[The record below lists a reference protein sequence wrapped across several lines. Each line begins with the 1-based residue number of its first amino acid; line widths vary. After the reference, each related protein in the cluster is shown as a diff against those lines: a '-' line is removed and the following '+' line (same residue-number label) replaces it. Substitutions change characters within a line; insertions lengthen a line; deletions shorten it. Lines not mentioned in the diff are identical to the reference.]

1 MKNNEKEEIV
11 IPKDIPIEVYLD
23 LDQDAPDEAPDSE
36 TEVLIC
42 YGKD

>member
-11 IPKDIPIEVYLD
+11 IPKDIPIDVYLD

-36 TEVLIC
+36 TEVLIR